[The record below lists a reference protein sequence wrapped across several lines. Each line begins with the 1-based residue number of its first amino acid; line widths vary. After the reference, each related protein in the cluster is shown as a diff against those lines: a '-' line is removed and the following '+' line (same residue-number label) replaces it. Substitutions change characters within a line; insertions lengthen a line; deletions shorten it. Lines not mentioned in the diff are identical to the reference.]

1 VTTIFAIVV
10 GGWLAA
16 SNASAPI
23 QSSDSVDVVRV
34 FARFHAALA
43 SGDSAV
49 ALGLLDRDAIILES
63 GAAETREEYRSH
75 HLPAD
80 IEFARA
86 TKSKQSVVG
95 VRLSGNLAW
104 VASTSTTTGR
114 FADRPINSDGAELV
128 VLRKVGSG
136 WRIAAIHWSSRARR
150 VARVGGPVV
159 TE

>member
-1 VTTIFAIVV
+1 VIAGFAIAL

-16 SNASAPI
+16 LSAHAPI
-23 QSSDSVDVVRV
+23 RPSDSINVVQV
-34 FARFHAALA
+34 VARFHAALA

-95 VRLSGNLAW
+95 VRLSSNVAW

-114 FADRPINSDGAELV
+114 FADRPVNSDGAELL
-128 VLRKVGSG
+128 VLRKAGNG

-150 VARVGGPVV
+150 VARGRNR
-159 TE
+159 